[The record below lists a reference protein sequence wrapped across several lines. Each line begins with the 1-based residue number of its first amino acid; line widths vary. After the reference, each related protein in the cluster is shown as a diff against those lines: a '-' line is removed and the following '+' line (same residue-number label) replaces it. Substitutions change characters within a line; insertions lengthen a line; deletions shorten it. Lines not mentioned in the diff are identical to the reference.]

1 MPVRSA
7 AQPAIAPLGP
17 TRTTPGAQEQG
28 PHTFQFAI
36 TTCRGGYL
44 ETEVMSRI
52 TTYTFPPR
60 VFSTHQPD
68 LPTVSMQLFS
78 CDNPRLMFSTAGP
91 LDRRN
96 AHVARAFSISSNAET
111 ARFRFAEG
119 RIGRVVDLSVRRLHH
134 LGVRRKREGRFEVNL
149 RSFEIVTF

>member
-28 PHTFQFAI
+28 PHAFQFAI
-36 TTCRGGYL
+36 TTYGSGYL

-52 TTYTFPPR
+52 ATYILPSR
-60 VFSTHQPD
+60 VFSTHQPGSAD
-68 LPTVSMQLFS
+68 DVDATFLLRLPH
-78 CDNPRLMFSTAGP
+78 LMFSTAGP

>member
-28 PHTFQFAI
+28 PHAFQFAI
-36 TTCRGGYL
+36 TTYGSGYL

-52 TTYTFPPR
+52 ATYTFPPR

-68 LPTVSMQLFS
+68 LPTMSMQLFS
-78 CDNPRLMFSTAGP
+78 CDY
-91 LDRRN
+91 
-96 AHVARAFSISSNAET
+96 RA
-111 ARFRFAEG
+111 
-119 RIGRVVDLSVRRLHH
+119 
-134 LGVRRKREGRFEVNL
+134 
-149 RSFEIVTF
+149 